1 MKNEANKPF
10 PPSLGWS
17 IVKLSLA
24 VAVGV
29 LILFLGGQ
37 ACVVLFRADP
47 MYGGIAEVLRVVICI
62 GALSVPLWGVFQMGH
77 TVVTRRRIGRGE
89 RQQGKEK
96 ADRQIEKARIV
107 ISFKKNFLAVLHWG
121 SAIVLLDGKK
131 RFTIPW
137 WRDVVLDIEP
147 GKHHIEIAI
156 NYLLIM
162 RGICKAELGF
172 EVVPGD
178 IFRLE
183 YQHPLIIFWRGTIN
197 IVRLH

>member
-1 MKNEANKPF
+1 MKNVLKKPF
-10 PPSLGWS
+10 SQSLGWS
-17 IVKLSLA
+17 VVKLLLA

-37 ACVVLFRADP
+37 ACKVLFRADP
-47 MYGGIAEVLRVVICI
+47 MYRGIAEAVRVVICI
-62 GALSVPLWGVFQMGH
+62 GALAVLLWGVFQMGH
-77 TVVTRRRIGRGE
+77 TIVTRRRIGRSE

-107 ISFKKNFLAVLHWG
+107 VSFKKNFLAVLHWG
-121 SAIVLLDGKK
+121 PAIVLLDGKK
-131 RFTIPW
+131 RFTVPW
-137 WRDVVLDIEP
+137 WRDVALEIEP
-147 GKHHIEIAI
+147 DKHHIEIAI

-178 IFRLE
+178 IFRIE
-183 YQHPLIIFWRGTIN
+183 YQHPLIIFRRGTIN